1 MKAGGDMVELHSY
14 GGYLLDQFMS
24 TQWNH
29 REDEYGGSLE
39 NRLRFACEIVR
50 EIKKVCAR
58 LKIEGWA
65 SNHKFRHS
73 FATNLAA
80 SGCPVAVAMR
90 LLRHSSSAMT
100 LDVYTHI
107 VPADMREWAEKV

>member
-1 MKAGGDMVELHSY
+1 MLPINGRLKRELEK
-14 GGYLLDQFMS
+14 F
-24 TQWNH
+24 
-29 REDEYGGSLE
+29 GSLGDGLKIDKQKS
-39 NRLRFACEIVR
+39 LREL
-50 EIKKVCAR
+50 KKVCAR
-58 LKIEGWA
+58 LGIIGWA

-80 SGCPVAVAMR
+80 AACLVAVAMR

-107 VPADMREWAEKV
+107 MPADMRAWAEKI